1 MIIGQQPISKW
12 QDDLNTRSTHL
23 TNHLKAIYGNDL
35 DILES
40 RLPLYKQ
47 ALQTFANAYG
57 MDRDAIISRAP
68 GRINLLGNH
77 IDHRGGHCNY
87 IAINRETLLVA
98 SLRNDDR
105 IVIHNALTDRFKP
118 CEFSISDLLP
128 PEKRGQWL
136 NYIETVGIV
145 PHDWEN
151 YIRAAVLHVQ
161 DHFADTALKGL
172 DIAIA
177 GDIPIAAGLSSSSS
191 LVVSTLEAILHLNE
205 LEIPHLE
212 KAEFCG
218 RAEWYAGTRGG
229 SGDHAAMLYAESQSV
244 VHLRFFPLTT
254 EDVPLPSGYRVVAC
268 NSCVEH
274 APPGIFNERIA
285 TYEIGLMLVKKQ
297 FPQYASHLEHLRDL
311 NADHLEISQA
321 DIYRILRTLP
331 ERMSRA
337 KIRTALP
344 EHQDR
349 LDTLFSPHNEPKE
362 GYRVRQVMLFGLA
375 ECARSAQCQD
385 LLKSGNMEGFGQ
397 LKYLSHDGDRQF
409 TLVTDG
415 SESQQNNRITDTAL
429 DILIADLESKDSARI
444 SAAQI
449 YNQPGG
455 YDCSCRELD
464 QLVDL
469 ASQVDGVVGAGL
481 TGGGLGGCVLVFVR
495 EEAVD
500 SLLSTL
506 ETKFYTPRGLSDA
519 MLVCASV
526 AGSGLI

>member
-1 MIIGQQPISKW
+1 
-12 QDDLNTRSTHL
+12 
-23 TNHLKAIYGNDL
+23 
-35 DILES
+35 
-40 RLPLYKQ
+40 
-47 ALQTFANAYG
+47 
-57 MDRDAIISRAP
+57 
-68 GRINLLGNH
+68 
-77 IDHRGGHCNY
+77 
-87 IAINRETLLVA
+87 
-98 SLRNDDR
+98 
-105 IVIHNALTDRFKP
+105 
-118 CEFSISDLLP
+118 
-128 PEKRGQWL
+128 
-136 NYIETVGIV
+136 
-145 PHDWEN
+145 
-151 YIRAAVLHVQ
+151 
-161 DHFADTALKGL
+161 
-172 DIAIA
+172 
-177 GDIPIAAGLSSSSS
+177 
-191 LVVSTLEAILHLNE
+191 
-205 LEIPHLE
+205 
-212 KAEFCG
+212 
-218 RAEWYAGTRGG
+218 
-229 SGDHAAMLYAESQSV
+229 
-244 VHLRFFPLTT
+244 
-254 EDVPLPSGYRVVAC
+254 
-268 NSCVEH
+268 
-274 APPGIFNERIA
+274 
-285 TYEIGLMLVKKQ
+285 
-297 FPQYASHLEHLRDL
+297 
-311 NADHLEISQA
+311 
-321 DIYRILRTLP
+321 
-331 ERMSRA
+331 
-337 KIRTALP
+337 
-344 EHQDR
+344 
-349 LDTLFSPHNEPKE
+349 
-362 GYRVRQVMLFGLA
+362 MLFGLA